1 MADTSQLSAEPRAG
15 TGRGAARAA
24 RRQGRVPA
32 GVYGGGGLSQAISLN
47 TREFGVA
54 LGRQGFFATL
64 FELDV
69 GGEKQ
74 RVLCREVQFHPVKDN
89 PMHADFLRV
98 SATTR
103 INVDVPVRFIN
114 EEECPG
120 LKEGGVLNVVRHVI
134 ELSCRAD
141 SIPPVILIDL
151 TGREMGTSIHISE
164 VSLPDGVQPTIGD
177 RDFTI
182 ATVAA
187 PTVQAVEEE
196 EAAEGEGLEDG
207 EALAEGEEAAEG
219 ETPADGDKPAEGE
232 GAKADD
238 KKSKKS

>member
-1 MADTSQLSAEPRAG
+1 MAETSQLGAEPRAG

-24 RRQGRVPA
+24 RHEGRIPA
-32 GVYGGGGLSQAISLN
+32 GVYGGGGDSQAISLN

-64 FELDV
+64 FELDL

-103 INVDVPVRFIN
+103 IDVDIPVRFIN

-120 LKEGGVLNVVRHVI
+120 LKAGGVLNVVRHVI
-134 ELSCRAD
+134 EVNCRAD
-141 SIPPVILIDL
+141 SIPPEIVIDL

-164 VSLPDGVQPTIGD
+164 VSLPDEVLPTIGD

-196 EAAEGEGLEDG
+196 EAAEGEELAEG
-207 EALAEGEEAAEG
+207 EALAEGEVAAEG
-219 ETPADGDKPAEGE
+219 EAPADGKKPAEGAPAE
-232 GAKADD
+232 DKGAK
-238 KKSKKS
+238 KS